1 VRSWG
6 EPFKII
12 YDLQPLIAGAVG
24 VRGKGRFHVP
34 GQSLTRTMYREQIKE
49 VLLERI
55 LDGAY
60 EPGERIVET
69 RVARE
74 FGVSQGPVREAL
86 RELESLRLVV
96 SEPFVGVRVRAV
108 TLQELG
114 EIYPVRSGL
123 EEVAA
128 RTAALRLGGDV
139 RAIEAELEAMR
150 RVAATGDVHEFM
162 LHDVQF
168 HRLIVEGSGNRTLTE
183 LWTSLHVEARTM
195 ITYTRYG
202 DLHAIAESHVPI
214 LEALRA
220 CDPEGASATLRHHFE
235 YYARWV
241 TVDAEVAGR

>member
-1 VRSWG
+1 
-6 EPFKII
+6 
-12 YDLQPLIAGAVG
+12 LQPLIAGAAG
-24 VRGKGRFHVP
+24 ARAKGDTHVVAGP
-34 GQSLTRTMYREQIKE
+34 GLTRTVYREQIKE

-55 LDGAY
+55 LNGDY

-96 SEPFVGVRVRAV
+96 SEPFVGVRVRAI
-108 TLQELG
+108 TPQELG

-128 RTAALRLGGDV
+128 RTAAPRLDGDV
-139 RAIEAELEAMR
+139 RALERELDAMR
-150 RVAATGDVHEFM
+150 RVAATGDVHDFM

-168 HRLIVEGSGNRTLTE
+168 HRLIVEGSGNRTLLE

-214 LEALRA
+214 LEALRTG
-220 CDPEGASATLRHHFE
+220 DPERASAALREHFE
-235 YYARWV
+235 YYGRFV
-241 TVDAEVAGR
+241 TEPEGQAP

>member
-1 VRSWG
+1 V
-6 EPFKII
+6 
-12 YDLQPLIAGAVG
+12 AGT
-24 VRGKGRFHVP
+24 
-34 GQSLTRTMYREQIKE
+34 SLTRTVLREQIKE
-49 VLLERI
+49 VVLERI
-55 LDGAY
+55 LNGEY

-96 SEPFVGVRVRAV
+96 SEPFVGVRVRAI
-108 TLQELG
+108 TPKELG

-128 RTAALRLGGDV
+128 RTAAPRLAGDV
-139 RAIEAELEAMR
+139 GALEDELDAMR
-150 RVAATGDVHEFM
+150 RVAEAGEVHDFM

-168 HRLIVEGSGNRTLTE
+168 HRLVVEGSGNRTLTA

-195 ITYTRYG
+195 ITYARYG

-220 CDPEGASATLRHHFE
+220 GDPERASAALREHFE
-235 YYARWV
+235 YYARFV
-241 TVDAEVAGR
+241 TEPDGPAR

>member
-1 VRSWG
+1 
-6 EPFKII
+6 
-12 YDLQPLIAGAVG
+12 LQPLIAGAAAP
-24 VRGKGRFHVP
+24 RAKGENRIVVAGP
-34 GQSLTRTMYREQIKE
+34 SLTRTVYREQIKQ

-55 LDGAY
+55 LDRVYA
-60 EPGERIVET
+60 PGERIVET

-96 SEPFVGVRVRAV
+96 SEPFVGVRVRAI
-108 TLQELG
+108 TPQELG

-128 RTAALRLGGDV
+128 RTAAPRLDGDV
-139 RAIEAELEAMR
+139 RALERELDAMR
-150 RVAATGDVHEFM
+150 RVAATGDVHDFM

-168 HRLIVEGSGNRTLTE
+168 HRLIVEGSGNRTLLE

-220 CDPEGASATLRHHFE
+220 RDPERTSAALREHFE

-241 TVDAEVAGR
+241 NDEPEVPAA

>member
-1 VRSWG
+1 VS
-6 EPFKII
+6 E
-12 YDLQPLIAGAVG
+12 
-24 VRGKGRFHVP
+24 
-34 GQSLTRTMYREQIKE
+34 QSLTRTMYRDQIKE

-55 LDGAY
+55 LNGALQ
-60 EPGERIVET
+60 PGERIVET

-74 FGVSQGPVREAL
+74 LGVSQGPVREAL

-108 TLQELG
+108 TPEELG

-128 RTAALRLGGDV
+128 RTAAGRLAG
-139 RAIEAELEAMR
+139 RLEPLEHEIEEMR
-150 RVAATGDVHEFM
+150 RIAPTGATHDFM

-168 HRLIVEGSGNRTLTE
+168 HRLIVEGSGNRTLNE
-183 LWTSLHVEARTM
+183 LWTSLHVEARSM
-195 ITYTRYG
+195 ITVIRHG

-220 CDPEGASATLRHHFE
+220 QDPERTAGALREHFE

-241 TVDAEVAGR
+241 TDPPEQA

>member
-1 VRSWG
+1 VSEQG
-6 EPFKII
+6 
-12 YDLQPLIAGAVG
+12 
-24 VRGKGRFHVP
+24 
-34 GQSLTRTMYREQIKE
+34 LTRTMYREQIKDL
-49 VLLERI
+49 LLERI
-55 LDGAY
+55 INGAY
-60 EPGERIVET
+60 QPGERIVET

-108 TLQELG
+108 TPQELG

-128 RTAALRLGGDV
+128 RSAALRLDGDV
-139 RAIEAELEAMR
+139 AALEDRLDEMR
-150 RVAATGDVHEFM
+150 RLASTGEAHDFM
-162 LHDVQF
+162 LHDVRF
-168 HRLIVEGSGNRTLTE
+168 HRLIVEGSGNRTLTD

-195 ITYTRYG
+195 ITYIRYD
-202 DLHAIAESHVPI
+202 DLHAIAESHLPI

-220 CDPEGASATLRHHFE
+220 RDPEATSAALREHFE

-241 TVDAEVAGR
+241 AEPPPDEPPPAS

>member
-1 VRSWG
+1 VS
-6 EPFKII
+6 
-12 YDLQPLIAGAVG
+12 Q
-24 VRGKGRFHVP
+24 HN
-34 GQSLTRTMYREQIKE
+34 LTRTMYRAQIKE

-55 LDGAY
+55 LKGAY
-60 EPGERIVET
+60 QPGERIVET

-74 FGVSQGPVREAL
+74 LGVSQGPVREAL

-108 TLQELG
+108 TPEELA

-128 RTAALRLGGDV
+128 RTAARRLDGDV
-139 RAIEAELEAMR
+139 RLLEHEIEEMR
-150 RVAATGDVHEFM
+150 RIAATGEVHDFM

-168 HRLIVEGSGNRTLTE
+168 HRLIVEGSGNRTLSE

-195 ITYTRYG
+195 ITYVRYG
-202 DLHAIAESHVPI
+202 DLRAIAESHVPI
-214 LEALRA
+214 LEALGAR
-220 CDPEGASATLRHHFE
+220 DPERSSAALRAHFE

-241 TVDAEVAGR
+241 TEPPPDEPPPR

>member
-1 VRSWG
+1 VS
-6 EPFKII
+6 E
-12 YDLQPLIAGAVG
+12 
-24 VRGKGRFHVP
+24 HC
-34 GQSLTRTMYREQIKE
+34 LTRTMYRAQIKD

-55 LDGAY
+55 LNGAY
-60 EPGERIVET
+60 QPGDRIVET

-74 FGVSQGPVREAL
+74 LGVSQGPVREAL

-96 SEPFVGVRVRAV
+96 SEPFVGVRVRAI
-108 TLQELG
+108 TPEELG

-128 RTAALRLGGDV
+128 RTAAHRLAGAVDPLE
-139 RAIEAELEAMR
+139 RELEEMR
-150 RVAATGDVHEFM
+150 RIAAFGAVHDFM

-168 HRLIVEGSGNRTLTE
+168 HRLILEGSGNRTLLE

-195 ITYTRYG
+195 ITFSRYG

-220 CDPEGASATLRHHFE
+220 GDAERSSAALREHFD
-235 YYARWV
+235 YYARCV
-241 TVDAEVAGR
+241 VDPALEDARRGG

>member
-1 VRSWG
+1 V
-6 EPFKII
+6 
-12 YDLQPLIAGAVG
+12 A
-24 VRGKGRFHVP
+24 

-55 LDGAY
+55 LNGAY

-114 EIYPVRSGL
+114 EIYPVRSAL

-128 RTAALRLGGDV
+128 RTAALRLAGEVGALD
-139 RAIEAELEAMR
+139 AELEAMR
-150 RVAATGDVHEFM
+150 RIAATGDVHAFM
-162 LHDVQF
+162 LHDVLF
-168 HRLIVEGSGNRTLTE
+168 HRLIVEGSGNRTLFE

-202 DLHAIAESHVPI
+202 DLAAIAESHVPI

-220 CDPEGASATLRHHFE
+220 CDAEGASATLREHFE

-241 TVDAEVAGR
+241 TEEEVPAS

>member
-1 VRSWG
+1 VA
-6 EPFKII
+6 
-12 YDLQPLIAGAVG
+12 D
-24 VRGKGRFHVP
+24 
-34 GQSLTRTMYREQIKE
+34 QSLTRTMYRAQIKE

-74 FGVSQGPVREAL
+74 LGVSQGPVREAL

-108 TLQELG
+108 TPEELA

-128 RTAALRLGGDV
+128 RTAALRLDGDV
-139 RAIEAELEAMR
+139 GHLEHELAEMR
-150 RVAATGDVHEFM
+150 RIAATGEIHEFM

-168 HRLIVEGSGNRTLTE
+168 HRLIVEGSGNRTLNE

-195 ITYTRYG
+195 ITYVRYG
-202 DLHAIAESHVPI
+202 DLHAIAESHVSI

-220 CDPEGASATLRHHFE
+220 RDPERTAAALREHFE

-241 TVDAEVAGR
+241 AKPPPDEPPAPS

>member
-1 VRSWG
+1 VADQG
-6 EPFKII
+6 
-12 YDLQPLIAGAVG
+12 
-24 VRGKGRFHVP
+24 
-34 GQSLTRTMYREQIKE
+34 LTRSVYREQIKE

-55 LDGAY
+55 LHGVY

-96 SEPFVGVRVRAV
+96 SEPFVGVRVRAI
-108 TLQELG
+108 TPEELG

-128 RTAALRLGGDV
+128 RTAAPRLAGDV
-139 RAIEAELEAMR
+139 RALEHELDEMR
-150 RVAATGDVHEFM
+150 RIAPTGDVHEFM

-220 CDPEGASATLRHHFE
+220 ADAERTSAALREHFE
-235 YYARWV
+235 YYGRWV
-241 TVDAEVAGR
+241 ADPAPDAPAPAP

>member
-1 VRSWG
+1 
-6 EPFKII
+6 
-12 YDLQPLIAGAVG
+12 
-24 VRGKGRFHVP
+24 VP
-34 GQSLTRTMYREQIKE
+34 EQSLTRTMYREQIKE

-55 LDGAY
+55 LNREY

-96 SEPFVGVRVRAV
+96 SEPFVGVSVRAI
-108 TLQELG
+108 TPQELG

-128 RTAALRLGGDV
+128 RTAAPRLGGDV
-139 RAIEAELEAMR
+139 HALEDELAAMR
-150 RVAATGDVHEFM
+150 AVAPTGAVHEFM

-168 HRLIVEGSGNRTLTE
+168 HRLIVEGSGNRTLRE

-195 ITYTRYG
+195 ITYARYG
-202 DLHAIAESHVPI
+202 DLTAIAESHVAI
-214 LEALRA
+214 LDALRTGDA
-220 CDPEGASATLRHHFE
+220 ERASAALREHFE

-241 TVDAEVAGR
+241 TEPDAPAA

>member
-1 VRSWG
+1 
-6 EPFKII
+6 
-12 YDLQPLIAGAVG
+12 
-24 VRGKGRFHVP
+24 
-34 GQSLTRTMYREQIKE
+34 MYRAQIKE

-55 LDGAY
+55 VTGAY
-60 EPGERIVET
+60 RPGERIVET

-96 SEPFVGVRVRAV
+96 SEPFVGVSVRAV
-108 TLQELG
+108 TPEELG

-128 RTAALRLGGDV
+128 RTAARGFAGAVEPLER
-139 RAIEAELEAMR
+139 ELDAMR
-150 RVAATGDVHEFM
+150 GIAAGGTVHDFM
-162 LHDVQF
+162 LHDVGF
-168 HRLIVEGSGNRTLTE
+168 HRLIVEGSGNRTLID

-214 LEALRA
+214 LDALRDGDA
-220 CDPEGASATLRHHFE
+220 ERSSAALRDHFE

-241 TVDAEVAGR
+241 VEPA

>member
-1 VRSWG
+1 
-6 EPFKII
+6 
-12 YDLQPLIAGAVG
+12 LQPLIAAP
-24 VRGKGRFHVP
+24 RRRLEKDRSYVP

-55 LDGAY
+55 LNRVY

-96 SEPFVGVRVRAV
+96 SEPFVGVRVRAI
-108 TLQELG
+108 TPRELG

-139 RAIEAELEAMR
+139 GPLEDELAAMR
-150 RVAATGDVHEFM
+150 RVAGNGDVHEFM

-168 HRLIVEGSGNRTLTE
+168 HRLIVAGSGNRTLLE

-202 DLHAIAESHVPI
+202 DLAAIAESHVPI

-220 CDPEGASATLRHHFE
+220 GDPEGASAALREHFE

-241 TVDAEVAGR
+241 TDPEVPAA